1 MRQSRM
7 RRRRGCS
14 QASLLRLF
22 AKPRQSCTKRRARAS
37 LPHGLGCG
45 ASGSACAACTG
56 TVRRVSIAARTAEVE
71 LPDAALETVAERDL
85 ETVLP
90 KEGGEARPGHGGA
103 PPALQAAGCRPTARL
118 PLQVLVVG
126 GKYRGARGVVLGF
139 ETDLFKVRVQLLAGA
154 ADDVAA
160 STRKEVLLDYE
171 LACRT
176 A

>member
-1 MRQSRM
+1 M
-7 RRRRGCS
+7 
-14 QASLLRLF
+14 
-22 AKPRQSCTKRRARAS
+22 
-37 LPHGLGCG
+37 
-45 ASGSACAACTG
+45 
-56 TVRRVSIAARTAEVE
+56 SIAARTAEVE